1 MTKHTLK
8 TLTKFLRSTRRITR
22 QVDTMLKGR
31 WVMYFVEIWFKRG
44 NVPLIEYMRTEED
57 AARLFNAAAHGWK
70 LRRYGKDGA
79 VICEEKR

>member
-1 MTKHTLK
+1 
-8 TLTKFLRSTRRITR
+8 
-22 QVDTMLKGR
+22 
-31 WVMYFVEIWFKRG
+31 MYFVEIWFKRG